1 MYNFLLIRFKYQYTL
16 YIYEVTDVTR
26 ILQFESIM
34 INQPKT
40 KPSPNPCQSFS
51 SEELIL
57 ITDNTD
63 NN

>member
-1 MYNFLLIRFKYQYTL
+1 M
-16 YIYEVTDVTR
+16 TR

-40 KPSPNPCQSFS
+40 KPNPYLCQSFS
-51 SEELIL
+51 SEALIL
-57 ITDNTD
+57 IIDNTD